1 MYLAR
6 WIVVGVIVGL
16 VMSKVRP
23 NTECGTPVD
32 AILGALGAVGA
43 GAAMHAYG
51 FGMAAAIPVAVLGS
65 VVLVTVI
72 HLLSR
77 SGASSGKDISKAA

>member
-1 MYLAR
+1 MYLVR
-6 WIVVGVIVGL
+6 WIVVGVIAGL
-16 VMSKVRP
+16 AMSRVLP
-23 NTECGTPVD
+23 NSECGTPVD
-32 AILGALGAVGA
+32 AVLGALGAVGA

-77 SGASSGKDISKAA
+77 SGSTPGKDISKAA